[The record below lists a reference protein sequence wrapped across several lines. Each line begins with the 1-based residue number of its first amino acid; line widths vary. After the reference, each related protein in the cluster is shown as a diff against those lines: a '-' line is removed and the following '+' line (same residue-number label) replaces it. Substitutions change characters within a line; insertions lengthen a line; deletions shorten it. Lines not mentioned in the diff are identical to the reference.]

1 MISLIAT
8 VLHKTIFQF
17 AKEKKKKKVK
27 YFPFCNSII
36 FAVLPYADEIAFFF
50 FFLQVKA
57 CAGSSLAWAFSLE
70 KQQSQPPV
78 CFCWLCLK
86 GCNSS
91 LFFLTFLL
99 LISSPPLPCF
109 PPLPHCSYSIS
120 LEREDE
126 LRRGTRGDQAQV
138 PESDHSSRVGSQ
150 TSKLL
155 QRGYM

>member
-17 AKEKKKKKVK
+17 AKEKKKSSTFHFVILLYL
-27 YFPFCNSII
+27 YFCHMHMKW
-36 FAVLPYADEIAFFF
+36 LFF